1 MCKVYGCHI
10 IPIFIKQKKYRD
22 YFTDFCNTLRL
33 SKNFRDRQMYIK
45 IAKHSYRTD
54 NEIFKKH
61 FAKAMGTDMC
71 AEKVKVV

>member
-1 MCKVYGCHI
+1 
-10 IPIFIKQKKYRD
+10 
-22 YFTDFCNTLRL
+22 
-33 SKNFRDRQMYIK
+33 MYIK